1 MNPLRL
7 LVTLAALPL
16 LTGMAPPPEGKS
28 GPEALLISMAP
39 ILFIIVIFYFL
50 MIRPQQKKAKQQQE
64 MLKSLS
70 KGDNVVTSSGIHA
83 RIAQVTDDILHL
95 EIADRVV
102 IRVNRDQVSVVKEK
116 RQPDSGKTA
125 APADKK

>member
-1 MNPLRL
+1 MKHFARL
-7 LVTLAALPL
+7 LFSVSAAPL
-16 LTGMAPPPEGKS
+16 LTGMAPAPEGKS
-28 GPEALLISMAP
+28 GPEAMLISMAP
-39 ILFIIVIFYFL
+39 ILFIILIFYFL

-83 RIAQVTDDILHL
+83 RIAQVADDILHL

-102 IRVNRDQVSVVKEK
+102 IRVNRDQVAVVKEK
-116 RQPDSGKTA
+116 KQPEAAK
-125 APADKK
+125 APAEKK